1 MAETLGSLIDKLTIK
16 SIREFYLSKS
26 LKAKKSKFPKQE
38 LKEKL
43 KLLKKQKALQ
53 LQEIEDFINLALSK
67 KITLREEKIKL
78 YNKPEDI
85 GRIGKNEKLS
95 KAIEGLSRK
104 NIELW
109 HLEDEARRTD
119 MPLSYIG
126 KIKRKIDP
134 TNQQRN
140 DFIDK
145 IDELFEKAILKKR
158 KTKKKPKK

>member
-16 SIREFYLSKS
+16 SIREFHLAEN
-26 LKAKKSKFPKQE
+26 LKEKKSKFPKAE
-38 LKEKL
+38 LKL
-43 KLLKKQKALQ
+43 KMALLKKQKTIQ
-53 LQEIEDFINLALSK
+53 LKEIEEFINLALSK

-78 YNKPEDI
+78 YNKPTDI
-85 GRIGKNEKLS
+85 GKIGKNEKLS

-126 KIKRKIDP
+126 KIKKKIDP

-145 IDELFEKAILKKR
+145 IDELFEKQILKKR
-158 KTKKKPKK
+158 KNKK

>member
-16 SIREFYLSKS
+16 SIREFYLCKN
-26 LKAKKSKFPKQE
+26 LKAKKSNFPKHE
-38 LKEKL
+38 LKL
-43 KLLKKQKALQ
+43 KMNLLKKQKALQ
-53 LQEIEDFINLALSK
+53 LKEIEDFISLALNR

-85 GRIGKNEKLS
+85 GRITKSEKLS

-119 MPLSYIG
+119 MTLSYIG
-126 KIKRKIDP
+126 KIKKKIDP

-145 IDELFEKAILKKR
+145 IDELFEKLIT
-158 KTKKKPKK
+158 KTKSRKK

>member
-16 SIREFYLSKS
+16 SIREFHLDEN
-26 LKAKKSKFPKQE
+26 LKAKKSKFPKAE
-38 LKEKL
+38 LKL
-43 KLLKKQKALQ
+43 KMALLMKQKTLQ
-53 LQEIEDFINLALSK
+53 LKEIEDFINLALNS

-78 YNKPEDI
+78 YNKPADI

-109 HLEDEARRTD
+109 HLEDEARRAD

-126 KIKRKIDP
+126 KIKKKIDP

-158 KTKKKPKK
+158 KNKK

>member
-26 LKAKKSKFPKQE
+26 LKAKKSKLPKQE
-38 LKEKL
+38 LKQKM

-53 LQEIEDFINLALSK
+53 LKEIDEFITLVLSR

-85 GRIGKNEKLS
+85 GRIAKSEKLS

-126 KIKRKIDP
+126 KIKKKIDP

-158 KTKKKPKK
+158 KAKKKK

>member
-16 SIREFYLSKS
+16 SIREFHLVES
-26 LKAKKSKFPKQE
+26 LGGKKSKFSKTD
-38 LKEKL
+38 LKL
-43 KLLKKQKALQ
+43 KMDLLKKQKALQ
-53 LQEIEDFINLALSK
+53 IKEIEEFIRLALSR

-78 YNKPEDI
+78 YNKPEEI

-95 KAIEGLSRK
+95 EAIEGLARK

-126 KIKRKIDP
+126 EIKKKIDP

-145 IDELFEKAILKKR
+145 IDELFEKLIKKTKAKR
-158 KTKKKPKK
+158 K

>member
-16 SIREFYLSKS
+16 SIREFHLAES
-26 LKAKKSKFPKQE
+26 LKAKKSKFSKTE
-38 LKEKL
+38 LKL
-43 KLLKKQKALQ
+43 KMNLLKKQKELQ
-53 LQEIEDFINLALSK
+53 LKEIEEFINLALNSS
-67 KITLREEKIKL
+67 ITLREEKIKL

-126 KIKRKIDP
+126 KIKKKIDP

-145 IDELFEKAILKKR
+145 IDELFEKLITKAKAKR
-158 KTKKKPKK
+158 K

>member
-38 LKEKL
+38 LKQKM

-53 LQEIEDFINLALSK
+53 LKEIDEFITLALSR

-85 GRIGKNEKLS
+85 GRIAKSEKLS

-126 KIKRKIDP
+126 KIKKKIDP

-158 KTKKKPKK
+158 KAKKKK

>member
-26 LKAKKSKFPKQE
+26 LKAKKSKFPKRE
-38 LKEKL
+38 LKMKMN
-43 KLLKKQKALQ
+43 LLKKQKALQ
-53 LQEIEDFINLALSK
+53 LKEIEDFISLALSR

-126 KIKRKIDP
+126 KIKKKIDP

-145 IDELFEKAILKKR
+145 IDELFEKAVLKR
-158 KTKKKPKK
+158 RRIKK

>member
-1 MAETLGSLIDKLTIK
+1 MAETLGSLTDKLTIK
-16 SIREFYLSKS
+16 SIREFHLNES
-26 LKAKKSKFPKQE
+26 LKAKKTKFSKSD
-38 LKEKL
+38 LKL
-43 KLLKKQKALQ
+43 KMALLKKQKALQ
-53 LQEIEDFINLALSK
+53 LTEIEEFISLALNS

-78 YNKPEDI
+78 YNKPTDI

-126 KIKRKIDP
+126 KIKKKIDP

-145 IDELFEKAILKKR
+145 IDELFEKQVLKKR
-158 KTKKKPKK
+158 KLKK

>member
-26 LKAKKSKFPKQE
+26 LKSKKSKFPKRE
-38 LKEKL
+38 LKL
-43 KLLKKQKALQ
+43 KMGLLKKQKTLQ
-53 LQEIEDFINLALSK
+53 LKEIEDFISLALNK

-126 KIKRKIDP
+126 KIKKKIDP

-158 KTKKKPKK
+158 KTKKK